1 MTIIDIISNFFG
13 NLFAFDEAHPLL
25 FTQFYFWA
33 FFAIVFAIFSLIKNK
48 ILLRN
53 TFLFFVSL
61 FFYYKTSGL
70 FTLILI
76 LVTIYNFFAG
86 KWLFSRNKEWS
97 KKLIIITSI
106 IINLSTLCYFKYA
119 YFF

>member
-1 MTIIDIISNFFG
+1 MTIADIIKNFFA
-13 NLFAFDEAHPLL
+13 NMFAFDEAHPLL

-33 FFAIVFAIFSLIKNK
+33 FFAIVFVVFSLIKNK

-76 LVTIYNFFAG
+76 FVTIYNFIAG
-86 KWLFSRNKEWS
+86 IWLSSRKEDWS
-97 KKLIIITSI
+97 KKTIIII
-106 IINLSTLCYFKYA
+106 IATIAIKIFLVL
-119 YFF
+119 FFIS